1 MGTPVSLTNKTDYHD
16 ISEILLKVA
25 LKTTT
30 PLPLLI
36 FTSTITYNKV
46 RTKRNLLTI
55 LDFK

>member
-1 MGTPVSLTNKTDYHD
+1 MGTPVTFTNKTDCHD
-16 ISEILLKVA
+16 ISEMLLKVA

-36 FTSTITYNKV
+36 FSSTITYNKV

-55 LDFK
+55 FDFK